1 MTPRD
6 PILTS
11 SIIQTLGPPTTV
23 TLGPGSS
30 GPVVHHE
37 MVSEASVL
45 TN

>member
-11 SIIQTLGPPTTV
+11 AIIQTLGPPTTV
-23 TLGPGSS
+23 TLRSRVQRS
-30 GPVVHHE
+30 TYHE
-37 MVSEASVL
+37 MVSEASG